1 MIASRAQDL
10 VFYGKTVC
18 GKTHLAIGLGMK
30 TIDMG
35 LGVRFHQTAELVPP
49 AGQGQTRRHPRD
61 DAQGHRPGR
70 PDYTG
75 RVRLRA
81 LRHRRGGA
89 CPDQIIAGS
98 YERRSIIFTTNIESG
113 KWGTVF
119 ADDKLA
125 AAIIDRIVHHG
136 RSFEFTGQS
145 RRAGEALMFGRNAA
159 GQPRK

>member
-1 MIASRAQDL
+1 M
-10 VFYGKTVC
+10 FYGKTVC

-70 PDYTG
+70 PDHTG

-125 AAIIDRIVHHG
+125 AAIWRIVRCSRK
-136 RSFEFTGQS
+136 RSLSIMTRSLAVRWLQDDVGTTPF
-145 RRAGEALMFGRNAA
+145 
-159 GQPRK
+159 